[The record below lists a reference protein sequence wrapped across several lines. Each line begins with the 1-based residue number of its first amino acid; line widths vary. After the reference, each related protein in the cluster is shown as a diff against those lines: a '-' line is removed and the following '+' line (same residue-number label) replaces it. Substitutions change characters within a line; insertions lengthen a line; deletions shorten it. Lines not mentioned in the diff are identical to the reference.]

1 MESTD
6 YLLLLLGMG
15 LVTYIPRWIPLFF
28 LTRRSL
34 PPLIIKWLD
43 LIPAAIL
50 SALLL
55 PALVTTGEPLHFTLY
70 LPQLWVAVPTLIFA
84 LWTRS
89 LGGTVLGMFL
99 FDGMFLYLD
108 WQIAILYSDG
118 NGDLA
123 IFLNPAPYG

>member
-6 YLLLLLGMG
+6 YFFLMLGMG

-89 LGGTVLGMFL
+89 LGGTVVLGMFL
-99 FDGMFLYLD
+99 FWMANKF
-108 WQIAILYSDG
+108 IS
-118 NGDLA
+118 
-123 IFLNPAPYG
+123 